1 MAGLFVCMNVIKIF
15 NKLYKQYGSQH
26 WWPVIGTNPLF
37 EICIGAILTQN
48 TAWTNVEKAIKCLL
62 ETNLMSPKAIAAC
75 PTRKLQKCIR
85 SSGYYKQKTKKL
97 KIFSAWFIKNYQ
109 GDLREFFKKP
119 LTPAREEL
127 LSLWGIG
134 PETADSILLY
144 AGNKPIFVI
153 DAYTKRL
160 CRQHGVEFKTY
171 DKYQKFFET
180 QLRGSISGWTKTKLY
195 NEYHAL
201 IVKWGKKAKMTLC
214 PPHPL
219 SIQPSARQSITLTA
233 RF

>member
-1 MAGLFVCMNVIKIF
+1 MNVIKIF
-15 NKLYKQYGSQH
+15 HQLYKQYGPQH
-26 WWPVIGTNPLF
+26 WWPVCGSNTLF
-37 EICIGAILTQN
+37 EICAGAILTQN

-62 ETNLMSPKAIAAC
+62 DTNLMSPQAIATC
-75 PTRKLQKCIR
+75 PTRKLQKCVR

-97 KIFSAWFIKNYQ
+97 KIFSQWLIKNYN

-119 LTPAREEL
+119 LALAREEL

-144 AGNKPIFVI
+144 AGQKPIFVI

-160 CRQHGVEFKTY
+160 CRAYGVELKTY
-171 DKYQKFFET
+171 DEYQKFFET
-180 QLRGSISGWTKTKLY
+180 HLRAGIRGWTKVKLY

-201 IVKWGKKAKMTLC
+201 IVRWGKNR
-214 PPHPL
+214 
-219 SIQPSARQSITLTA
+219 ID
-233 RF
+233 